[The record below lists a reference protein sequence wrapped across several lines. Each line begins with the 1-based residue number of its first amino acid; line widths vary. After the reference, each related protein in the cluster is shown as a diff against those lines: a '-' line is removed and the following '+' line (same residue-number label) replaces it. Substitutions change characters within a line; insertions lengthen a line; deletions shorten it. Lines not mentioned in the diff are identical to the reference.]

1 MTYEELSI
9 KLADAENALVVYQN
23 VVAIKA
29 TKMAGRRRYVAST
42 INRDEI
48 RDVSTI
54 VKRMSNISNSL
65 LPAGDICKA
74 CNGTGK
80 ANRHRRR

>member
-9 KLADAENALVVYQN
+9 KLADAENALVAYQN
-23 VVAIKA
+23 VVAVKA
-29 TKMAGRRRYVAST
+29 TKMAGRRYVAST

-54 VKRMSNISNSL
+54 VKRMSNVSNSL